1 MTKEPRDVA
10 GVAGEHLLAY
20 LERIEQLEAE
30 KAEKANDI
38 KEVYA
43 EASGTGFDPKILRKL
58 IAMRKLDSDTRQEQE
73 ELLSLY
79 KQAIG
84 LE

>member
-30 KAEKANDI
+30 KADLANDI

-43 EASGTGFDPKILRKL
+43 EAKGTGFQVGIIRAL
-58 IAMRKLDSDTRQEQE
+58 IKMRKLDPDTRQEND
-73 ELLSLY
+73 ELLALY

-84 LE
+84 LD